1 MVDME
6 DNFLDFDLED
16 PLLTRPAVTKRRRKT
31 IGLDDLLTDFYKEE
45 DKLVEKE
52 AKLAKARRNND
63 SDEED
68 NDQEAVLFDIV
79 DKCESEM
86 REIRVKEE
94 SFVWGICTFGDQK
107 TPPSLSFPELK
118 TCRVLQSFMDDEL
131 NSLIDVSTENGDTF
145 LERLLVNGWLSKLIF
160 ASGHLEKSIA
170 TWTFY
175 LMLYSSK
182 ENLRASACDFWC
194 AILSFENE
202 VDLLPVKIDWFPSYS
217 ELKIAL
223 ENYGFLFNFSSNTD
237 SAPSN
242 SARRG
247 PAPNIRAWLK
257 FVTVSCQKR
266 NKMAIYLTSEAE
278 ELIEVIICLFSDR
291 QLQGLS
297 VLLHECMQS
306 AISYF
311 AEQEWES
318 SCEKIAN
325 SLACR
330 VPKDVTCLRIVECIS
345 GVDTRSKLFRSAI
358 AHQMLLSCYD
368 HKAPNDEEILKLL
381 IPVNVKDKK
390 CDFSKMYIHLV
401 LAENWLLSSQLVE
414 DKPVLKAMWRLYL
427 RNCSCL
433 IASTDLRSFASKVRN
448 KASYL
453 LQGTITAD

>member
-1 MVDME
+1 M
-6 DNFLDFDLED
+6 
-16 PLLTRPAVTKRRRKT
+16 
-31 IGLDDLLTDFYKEE
+31 
-45 DKLVEKE
+45 
-52 AKLAKARRNND
+52 
-63 SDEED
+63 
-68 NDQEAVLFDIV
+68 Q
-79 DKCESEM
+79 M
-86 REIRVKEE
+86 REINVKEE

-107 TPPSLSFPELK
+107 TPPSLCFPELK

-131 NSLIDVSTENGDTF
+131 NSLIDISTEN
-145 LERLLVNGWLSKLIF
+145 V
-160 ASGHLEKSIA
+160 
-170 TWTFY
+170 
-175 LMLYSSK
+175 LYSSK

-202 VDLLPVKIDWFPSYS
+202 VDLLPIKIDWFPSYS

-257 FVTVSCQKR
+257 FVTASCQKR

-278 ELIEVIICLFSDR
+278 ELIKVIICLFSDR

-311 AEQEWES
+311 TEKEWDS

-433 IASTDLRSFASKVRN
+433 IASTDLRSFASKGMFALFSLLTSSIVSFIEWRCIGISMYYATFKKGVDIGNLNSYHEFRTERKTDRKRN
-448 KASYL
+448 RGNL
-453 LQGTITAD
+453 NN

>member
-1 MVDME
+1 M
-6 DNFLDFDLED
+6 
-16 PLLTRPAVTKRRRKT
+16 TA
-31 IGLDDLLTDFYKEE
+31 
-45 DKLVEKE
+45 
-52 AKLAKARRNND
+52 A
-63 SDEED
+63 
-68 NDQEAVLFDIV
+68 
-79 DKCESEM
+79 
-86 REIRVKEE
+86 
-94 SFVWGICTFGDQK
+94 
-107 TPPSLSFPELK
+107 
-118 TCRVLQSFMDDEL
+118 
-131 NSLIDVSTENGDTF
+131 
-145 LERLLVNGWLSKLIF
+145 
-160 ASGHLEKSIA
+160 
-170 TWTFY
+170 
-175 LMLYSSK
+175 
-182 ENLRASACDFWC
+182 
-194 AILSFENE
+194 
-202 VDLLPVKIDWFPSYS
+202 
-217 ELKIAL
+217 
-223 ENYGFLFNFSSNTD
+223 
-237 SAPSN
+237 
-242 SARRG
+242 
-247 PAPNIRAWLK
+247 
-257 FVTVSCQKR
+257 CQKR
-266 NKMAIYLTSEAE
+266 NKMAMYLTSEAE

-311 AEQEWES
+311 TENEWES